1 MPHRLNT
8 NKQFMIG
15 NGILAFAVIIV
26 VVIFVYMSLRVQ
38 QQKRDERHFLEQY
51 TLTLDSTFRGHP
63 TSVYLNDS
71 LLVGGALVGQVD
83 GAPTGGGSTPVG
95 RSAAECDQGAA
106 VSGQGTTTSSQ
117 GATVSNQGAAESS
130 QGASLTL
137 HVARFAEQSAL
148 LIVDDE
154 TERISF
160 FQLDAEGGVYTFS
173 RLDEGGAQRV
183 DLARP

>member
-38 QQKRDERHFLEQY
+38 QQKRDDRHFLEQY
-51 TLTLDSTFRGHP
+51 TLTFDSTFRGHP

-83 GAPTGGGSTPVG
+83 GTPTAGGSTTVGQVDGTPTAEAPVPA
-95 RSAAECDQGAA
+95 S
-106 VSGQGTTTSSQ
+106 
-117 GATVSNQGAAESS
+117 QGAAERDQGTAVSNP
-130 QGASLTL
+130 GASLTL

-173 RLDEGGAQRV
+173 RLDEGGAKRV
-183 DLARP
+183 DRAHP